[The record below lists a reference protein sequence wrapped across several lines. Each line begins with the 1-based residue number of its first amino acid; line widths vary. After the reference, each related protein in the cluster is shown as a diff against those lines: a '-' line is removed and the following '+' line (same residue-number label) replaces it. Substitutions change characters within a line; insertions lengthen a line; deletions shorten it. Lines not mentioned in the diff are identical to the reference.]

1 MTNSEVS
8 WEDRT
13 SDAPDNNTKS
23 EHTGIFAEDSI
34 NALDV
39 FGKACEEQGLNTAIA
54 IIEHPVSGKP
64 VVFIIG
70 HLYDAGVLAI
80 KVVNDIKKDLL
91 KDLDI
96 K

>member
-1 MTNSEVS
+1 MINPEMSRDDKTGE
-8 WEDRT
+8 T
-13 SDAPDNNTKS
+13 PDNNTKS
-23 EHTGIFAEDSI
+23 EHIGIFAEDSI

-54 IIEHPVSGKP
+54 IIEHPVTGKP
-64 VVFIIG
+64 VVFIRG